1 MHTFWSSVFDFFAGN
16 RSSKLNVSVVKVN
29 FCLWVFFKKFPS
41 VLNFMIDGNP
51 KSWVRFL
58 QTFVT
63 TIWSLQYIFPLYRN
77 LIIIS
82 RSSFNNEGQT
92 ISTLQHSVQ
101 VSMHASVQ
109 VIFCQKHSIFN
120 QLTQIMTTDCSL
132 NYEFSYLKEVKRK
145 LHVQFEFGSC
155 PKRNSSSQLFLII
168 LIQQW
173 VLLTKNN
180 LY

>member
-1 MHTFWSSVFDFFAGN
+1 MCESVWQNLGHTRVLADHTKLHTFWLSVFDFFDGN
-16 RSSKLNVSVVKVN
+16 RSSKLNASVVKIN
-29 FCLWVFFKKFPS
+29 FCFWVFLKKFPS

-82 RSSFNNEGQT
+82 RSSFNNEGQN

-109 VIFCQKHSIFN
+109 VIFCQKHSVLN
-120 QLTQIMTTDCSL
+120 QLKFIYS
-132 NYEFSYLKEVKRK
+132 EKA
-145 LHVQFEFGSC
+145 
-155 PKRNSSSQLFLII
+155 
-168 LIQQW
+168 
-173 VLLTKNN
+173 TKYSPYFW
-180 LY
+180 LYVV

>member
-1 MHTFWSSVFDFFAGN
+1 MSDEAVLLPKCSPNGTIILAKYQFGHSYSFWTMPILIFSPVYLVLRHPLYSSCTMHTFWSSVFDFFDVN
-16 RSSKLNVSVVKVN
+16 RSSKLNASVVKVN
-29 FCLWVFFKKFPS
+29 FCFWVFFKKFPS

-82 RSSFNNEGQT
+82 RSSFNNEGQN

-109 VIFCQKHSIFN
+109 VIFCQKH
-120 QLTQIMTTDCSL
+120 
-132 NYEFSYLKEVKRK
+132 
-145 LHVQFEFGSC
+145 
-155 PKRNSSSQLFLII
+155 
-168 LIQQW
+168 
-173 VLLTKNN
+173 
-180 LY
+180 

>member
-1 MHTFWSSVFDFFAGN
+1 METLTSESLVEWVLADYTKLHTFWLSVFDFFDGN
-16 RSSKLNVSVVKVN
+16 RSSKLNASVVKIN
-29 FCLWVFFKKFPS
+29 FCFWVFLKKFPS

-82 RSSFNNEGQT
+82 RSSFNNEGQN

-109 VIFCQKHSIFN
+109 VIFCQKHSVLN
-120 QLTQIMTTDCSL
+120 QLKFIYSEKAK
-132 NYEFSYLKEVKRK
+132 NFAKYLTYFW
-145 LHVQFEFGSC
+145 LY
-155 PKRNSSSQLFLII
+155 
-168 LIQQW
+168 
-173 VLLTKNN
+173 VL
-180 LY
+180 

>member
-1 MHTFWSSVFDFFAGN
+1 MHLVSPTSLWYTLYLPIFLSWCKHTFCSSTFDFWFFDGN
-16 RSSKLNVSVVKVN
+16 RSSKPNGSVVKFN
-29 FCLWVFFKKFPS
+29 FCFWVFFKKFPS

-82 RSSFNNEGQT
+82 RSSFNNEGQN

-109 VIFCQKHSIFN
+109 VIFCQKHSFLN
-120 QLTQIMTTDCSL
+120 QLIQIMTPDC
-132 NYEFSYLKEVKRK
+132 
-145 LHVQFEFGSC
+145 
-155 PKRNSSSQLFLII
+155 
-168 LIQQW
+168 
-173 VLLTKNN
+173 
-180 LY
+180 

>member
-1 MHTFWSSVFDFFAGN
+1 MYSSFTMHTFWSSVFDFFDGN
-16 RSSKLNVSVVKVN
+16 RSSKLNASVVKIN
-29 FCLWVFFKKFPS
+29 FCFWVFLKKFPS

-82 RSSFNNEGQT
+82 RSSFNNEGQN

-109 VIFCQKHSIFN
+109 VIFCQKHSF
-120 QLTQIMTTDCSL
+120 LMTTDCSSISVQE
-132 NYEFSYLKEVKRK
+132 NYMFSSNQVR
-145 LHVQFEFGSC
+145 VQRESH
-155 PKRNSSSQLFLII
+155 PSYFL
-168 LIQQW
+168 
-173 VLLTKNN
+173 
-180 LY
+180 